1 MIIDAHHHLGDK
13 DGYVEELLA
22 VNAELGIDKVCLFG
36 AGRCSQLAGI
46 RGDDAV
52 LAAGRRHPDSI
63 IPFACFDLGL
73 DQPDKVRRAAGE
85 GFKGIKFINPLDNY
99 DARRFYPVYELMESL
114 GLPGIFHT
122 GIVANAPGSKS
133 FDIDN
138 DRHRPIRLDT
148 LARAFPDFKI
158 IGAHL
163 GNPWVDEAAMAA
175 RWCPN
180 LYFDLSGSLLKM
192 KSPAQLGQLL
202 WWGPDTKYR
211 DPLKRH
217 AWEKIVFGSD
227 VVPLRRRRRPGR
239 LFQCHGRAASPRR
252 GPGKSHGRHPGG
264 LVGPMNAP

>member
-1 MIIDAHHHLGDK
+1 MFWAKL
-13 DGYVEELLA
+13 E
-22 VNAELGIDKVCLFG
+22 
-36 AGRCSQLAGI
+36 R
-46 RGDDAV
+46 
-52 LAAGRRHPDSI
+52 
-63 IPFACFDLGL
+63 
-73 DQPDKVRRAAGE
+73 
-85 GFKGIKFINPLDNY
+85 
-99 DARRFYPVYELMESL
+99 L
-114 GLPGIFHT
+114 GLPGLFHT

-138 DRHRPIRLDT
+138 DRHRPVRLDT
-148 LARAFPDFKI
+148 IARAFPEFKI

-227 VVPLRRRRRPGR
+227 VVPADVADVLGDYSNAMDALRIPADV
-239 LFQCHGRAASPRR
+239 RA
-252 GPGKSHGRHPGG
+252 KVMGG
-264 LVGPMNAP
+264 TLAGLLGL